1 MLLSHDVSPHPSAV
15 IAKLWSDIEVE
26 TSAALLASP
35 HQVVNVNVVCPK
47 FKER

>member
-1 MLLSHDVSPHPSAV
+1 MFLCILLLSLLKRGLDV
-15 IAKLWSDIEVE
+15 EVE

-35 HQVVNVNVVCPK
+35 HQVVNVNVVCPQ